1 MPRLDSATLPG
12 PWGASPVL
20 RIEILAHVTLGLASA
35 IFLIA
40 ARDVCPARALA
51 TEALLTLVL
60 AANAWAARGPRSHRP
75 LLALTD
81 LAATAALSSRITF
94 GLREVL
100 PYSLDTALRAKLH
113 DPALG
118 PAILRHGISETA
130 GVLLQLLR
138 VAPVRDG
145 RQAEQAAAEPDTFPS
160 ARIAARISSLAG
172 LPKAKAAQ
180 RSL

>member
-1 MPRLDSATLPG
+1 MPRLDSATLPSG
-12 PWGASPVL
+12 ARLDASPVL

-40 ARDVCPARALA
+40 ARDMSPTRALA

-81 LAATAALSSRITF
+81 TTVTAALASRITF

-100 PYSLDTALRAKLH
+100 PYSLDAALRAKVQ

-118 PAILRHGISETA
+118 PAIMRHGISETV

-145 RQAEQAAAEPDTFPS
+145 RSESQAETTRQE
-160 ARIAARISSLAG
+160 R
-172 LPKAKAAQ
+172 
-180 RSL
+180 